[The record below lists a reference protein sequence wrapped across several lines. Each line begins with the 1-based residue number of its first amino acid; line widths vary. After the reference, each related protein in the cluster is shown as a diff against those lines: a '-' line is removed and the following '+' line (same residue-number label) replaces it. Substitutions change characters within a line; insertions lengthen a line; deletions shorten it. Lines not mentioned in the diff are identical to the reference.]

1 MENKIKSI
9 IIATLLLIMPSI
21 SFAGIVKGKIIEQG
35 TNEPLTGATI
45 VANDGQG
52 TSADIDGNYSLKLQ
66 NGTYTLTV
74 RFIGCRTMVKDNVKV
89 TGDELVLD
97 FVLEPDNTT
106 LGEITVSSTLRHNTD
121 ASTTREQREAHVT
134 MTGVSEMHI
143 KRTQDKDAGEVIR
156 RIPGVS
162 IIDEKFVMV
171 RGLSQRYNNVWL
183 NGAAVPSS
191 EADQRAFSFDIIP
204 SSQLD
209 NMMVVKSSAPEYPA
223 DFSGGFI
230 LVNTYTII
238 FSSRGHQCFGKHST
252 TMAYRQRTDM
262 GACDQ
267 RQFHTAIP
275 YTVRHGKQSLW
286 CLRCDTQSLQLPAP
300 ND

>member
-45 VANDGQG
+45 LTNDGQG
-52 TSADIDGNYSLKLQ
+52 TSADIDGNYSLKLK

-74 RFIGCRTMVKDNVKV
+74 RFIGFKTMIKEDVKV
-89 TGDELVLD
+89 TGDELIID
-97 FVLEPDNTT
+97 FVLEPNNTT
-106 LGEITVSSTLRHNTD
+106 LGEVTVSSTLRHNTD
-121 ASTTREQREAHVT
+121 ASTTREQKEAHVT
-134 MTGVSEMHI
+134 MTGVNEQHI

-191 EADQRAFSFDIIP
+191 EADGNLVRDIVEYFISFPSIP
-204 SSQLD
+204 LCQGKRL
-209 NMMVVKSSAPEYPA
+209 A
-223 DFSGGFI
+223 
-230 LVNTYTII
+230 YTII

-262 GACDQ
+262 GTRDQ

>member
-1 MENKIKSI
+1 M
-9 IIATLLLIMPSI
+9 MPSI

-45 VANDGQG
+45 VMNDGQG
-52 TSADIDGNYSLKLQ
+52 TSADIDGNYSLNLK

-74 RFIGCRTMVKDNVKV
+74 RFIGFKPMVKKNVKV
-89 TGDELVLD
+89 TGDDLVLD
-97 FVLEPDNTT
+97 FMLEPDNTT
-106 LGEITVSSTLRHNTD
+106 LSEVTISSTQRHNTD
-121 ASTTREQREAHVT
+121 ASTTREQQEAHVT
-134 MTGVSEMHI
+134 MTGVSEQHI

-204 SSQLD
+204 ASQLD
-209 NMMVVKSSAPEYPA
+209 NMKVVKSSAPE
-223 DFSGGFI
+223 
-230 LVNTYTII
+230 
-238 FSSRGHQCFGKHST
+238 
-252 TMAYRQRTDM
+252 
-262 GACDQ
+262 
-267 RQFHTAIP
+267 
-275 YTVRHGKQSLW
+275 
-286 CLRCDTQSLQLPAP
+286 
-300 ND
+300 

>member
-1 MENKIKSI
+1 MH
-9 IIATLLLIMPSI
+9 P
-21 SFAGIVKGKIIEQG
+21 
-35 TNEPLTGATI
+35 P
-45 VANDGQG
+45 
-52 TSADIDGNYSLKLQ
+52 
-66 NGTYTLTV
+66 
-74 RFIGCRTMVKDNVKV
+74 
-89 TGDELVLD
+89 
-97 FVLEPDNTT
+97 
-106 LGEITVSSTLRHNTD
+106 
-121 ASTTREQREAHVT
+121 
-134 MTGVSEMHI
+134 GVSEQHI

-223 DFSGGFI
+223 DFDGNLVRDIVEYFI
-230 LVNTYTII
+230 SFPSIPLCQGKRLAYTII

-262 GACDQ
+262 GTRDQ

>member
-1 MENKIKSI
+1 
-9 IIATLLLIMPSI
+9 
-21 SFAGIVKGKIIEQG
+21 
-35 TNEPLTGATI
+35 
-45 VANDGQG
+45 
-52 TSADIDGNYSLKLQ
+52 
-66 NGTYTLTV
+66 
-74 RFIGCRTMVKDNVKV
+74 
-89 TGDELVLD
+89 
-97 FVLEPDNTT
+97 
-106 LGEITVSSTLRHNTD
+106 
-121 ASTTREQREAHVT
+121 
-134 MTGVSEMHI
+134 MTGVNEQHI

-209 NMMVVKSSAPEYPA
+209 NMMVVKDGNLVRDIVEY
-223 DFSGGFI
+223 FI
-230 LVNTYTII
+230 SFPSIPLCQGKRLAYTII

-262 GACDQ
+262 GTRDQ